1 MLFPLSTFLQAHA
14 RPASP
19 VHWQQSDTGQALA
32 RAQARVSERS
42 CACTRSAAARMAGT
56 PASAPDDGHAEF
68 ERHAAR
74 RPAPHEHV
82 RTRAAC
88 RPAVR
93 RQLQRAARSPAPASL
108 QALTGA
114 GLEAEA
120 RAQHGRVRLL
130 VRQTPRQLLQR
141 VLQLR
146 LAQVVRAPAAADRHH
161 HLAHRGHLVRIG
173 HRLRSRLR
181 SSACRPAGRARHSA
195 AGGLGRWRAWSARLH
210 LQGRDCVLEP
220 RAEGLLGRQL
230 AADGREQ
237 HLRLRVLRLVH
248 RRQALQR
255 LAPARVVGG
264 LARAAQVVRLLA
276 RHWCCWELAEAT
288 GKRPRQQSCPVS
300 LGCLRK
306 GLLLLSC
313 CLLARVWG
321 GYAGCTDFISDG
333 ARSGAALQHRRRL
346 KLSAAGRLT
355 AATVDGSCFR
365 DTLGSAGLKWDTLA
379 REGCQAQSVAGT
391 TSASTSAHLA
401 CQYPHALCDCCTPVA
416 ARSCAHSPP
425 TWSGALRLRAP
436 RRLASLHWP
445 VTGATLA
452 SEGARSLREEAPR
465 DDGQCPFAEAGA
477 QLAGACACAG
487 RCPSAPS
494 PVRLRSGRG

>member
-1 MLFPLSTFLQAHA
+1 MPPVARRRTST
-14 RPASP
+14 S
-19 VHWQQSDTGQALA
+19 ALA
-32 RAQARVSERS
+32 PPAGR
-42 CACTRSAAARMAGT
+42 RSAVSC
-56 PASAPDDGHAEF
+56 SALPG
-68 ERHAAR
+68 AR
-74 RPAPHEHV
+74 RP
-82 RTRAAC
+82 RAC
-88 RPAVR
+88 R
-93 RQLQRAARSPAPASL
+93 RSPVP
-108 QALTGA
+108 
-114 GLEAEA
+114 GL
-120 RAQHGRVRLL
+120 RLRRVRST
-130 VRQTPRQLLQR
+130 VASASWSARRR
-141 VLQLR
+141 V
-146 LAQVVRAPAAADRHH
+146 
-161 HLAHRGHLVRIG
+161 
-173 HRLRSRLR
+173 SS
-181 SSACRPAGRARHSA
+181 SSACCSCASLRLSGPQLLPTAITTSPTAATWCASGTASGHGSARAPAGRARHSA